1 MPDVPQQGGVREAS
15 TFIPAGGEPHAPQ
28 GSVEMRKEWTSTAS
42 QHEWGA
48 PHLPCWAG
56 VRGPRGESELA
67 PTSSHPPRRAVTG
80 HPYPSSQKI
89 SVEAEWGVHPAAMGG
104 TPLAADEAQGN
115 LDFFPDLVVTSPSYS
130 LRAQCQRKP
139 AVRGNLNKIQIF
151 IT

>member
-1 MPDVPQQGGVREAS
+1 MREAS

-28 GSVEMRKEWTSTAS
+28 GPVEMRKEWTSTAS